1 MLASSLVVFAVLVTI
16 GGRRAWRSGG
26 PHPHVR
32 WRPIVAFAAGWLA
45 LAAALVSPLDEWS
58 ETLFVAHMAQ
68 HELLMVVAA
77 PLMALSGPLVALLW
91 ALPAGLRR
99 GVVEIAACRPIAAM
113 WAVMTA
119 PPIAWL
125 LHAVALWVWHL
136 PSLYEVALEHEA
148 IHAVQH
154 LCFFGTAGLFW
165 WGLVH
170 GRYGRLGY
178 GAAVLYLFAT
188 GLHSGMLGAL
198 IGFSP
203 QVLYSAYASTSQAW
217 GLTPLEDQQ
226 LAGFLMWVPA
236 GLVFA
241 AGGLWFFAAWV
252 LESGRRARVA
262 ACVLML
268 VAAGGSTAC
277 QSVPDQLQQIDEAL
291 TSLRATLDVTGQ
303 AWHSGQVSRPYV
315 RTALQ
320 ETLRLLQQ
328 ERDRLTA
335 SPALLAD
342 PRGAELSQRAEQL
355 SRDAAQLWQ
364 ASQR

>member
-1 MLASSLVVFAVLVTI
+1 
-16 GGRRAWRSGG
+16 
-26 PHPHVR
+26 
-32 WRPIVAFAAGWLA
+32 
-45 LAAALVSPLDEWS
+45 
-58 ETLFVAHMAQ
+58 
-68 HELLMVVAA
+68 MVVAA

-91 ALPAGLRR
+91 ALPAPLRR
-99 GVVEIAACRPIAAM
+99 GVIEVATRRPIGLAWRAA
-113 WAVMTA
+113 TA

-136 PSLYEVALEHEA
+136 PWLYAAALEHEA
-148 IHAVQH
+148 LHAVQH

-188 GLHSGMLGAL
+188 GLHSGVLGAL
-198 IGFSP
+198 IGFAP
-203 QVLYSAYASTSQAW
+203 QVLYSPYASTSQAW
-217 GLTPLEDQQ
+217 GVTPLEDQQ

-241 AGGLWFFAAWV
+241 AGGLWFFAAW
-252 LESGRRARVA
+252 LRESERRARLA
-262 ACVLML
+262 ACVLI
-268 VAAGGSTAC
+268 AAVTIGSSAC
-277 QSVPDQLQQIDEAL
+277 QSASDQLQQIDEAL
-291 TSLRATLDVTGQ
+291 TSLDATVDTTGE
-303 AWHSGQVSRPYV
+303 AWYSGKVSSGYV

-320 ETLRLLQQ
+320 EALRLLQQ
-328 ERDRLTA
+328 QRQRLVA

-342 PRGAELSQRAEQL
+342 PRGAQLSNRVEQL
-355 SRDAAQLWQ
+355 SRDAAALWQ